1 VPEVTLLAAHTP
13 VPVKV
18 PVQMLPSSFRR
29 KLPAETAKDE
39 LEALVVNTPVK
50 DEVGTSVVVTTLDP
64 TKPKL

>member
-1 VPEVTLLAAHTP
+1 
-13 VPVKV
+13 VKV